1 MEVPSILI
9 LLTAFAL
16 TSCQTTDGPPFTDA
30 DLVAKRID
38 YDHRPLPADPKHLT
52 IQGPDGA
59 IHFTVPAGWHIA
71 HQPSPNF
78 PSYSLTHVGTFGDL
92 PFLTVTLETGNRGR
106 LSEEGSHEA
115 YLRSIH
121 SNFPSAYRRPAGIV
135 ALPDGRLVAIEK
147 YLSGDVPELAAFVA
161 EEGYV
166 TAFFLIAETLEGIK
180 RDRKSFE
187 RLIRSYHVH

>member
-92 PFLTVTLETGNRGR
+92 PFLTVTLETGKQGPFVGGGLARGIPSEHSLEFSFCVPKACWHSGAARWAFGCHRKVSIWGRARIGRFRSRGR
-106 LSEEGSHEA
+106 L
-115 YLRSIH
+115 R
-121 SNFPSAYRRPAGIV
+121 YRI
-135 ALPDGRLVAIEK
+135 LPD
-147 YLSGDVPELAAFVA
+147 S
-161 EEGYV
+161 
-166 TAFFLIAETLEGIK
+166 
-180 RDRKSFE
+180 
-187 RLIRSYHVH
+187 